1 MLTTPS
7 LRACPTRAAY
17 TFHDHAPQES
27 SFEAALLQ
35 GLSEPVKSIP
45 FRFLYDAAGSALF
58 EKICEQP
65 EYYPTRTEMRILE
78 REAPAIAQLAGPG
91 AQLVELGS
99 GAGQKI
105 KLLLDAMAD
114 PAAYISVEIS
124 RAALL
129 DAASRLADERPDLDI
144 HAVWADYSAPFALP
158 LSPEAGRVVGFFPG
172 SSIGNFEPDQA
183 REFLALWA
191 RRLGPDADMI
201 VGVDLVKPAEI
212 LERAYDDSA
221 GVTAAFS
228 LNVLRRA
235 NRELGADFDPDGF
248 QHEARYRPASG
259 AVEIHLVSRRSQRV
273 QIAGRTFVFSAGE
286 RLHIENS
293 HKYDLEGFAALA
305 QEAGFVWHT
314 AWTDPQRW
322 FSVHYLRT
330 PGAR

>member
-1 MLTTPS
+1 LLTTPRP
-7 LRACPTRAAY
+7 RARPARATY

-27 SFEAALLQ
+27 SFEAAVVQ
-35 GLSEPVKSIP
+35 GLSAPRKSIP

-78 REAPAIAQLAGPG
+78 REAPSIARLAGPR

-105 KLLLDAMAD
+105 NLLLDALTD

-129 DAASRLADERPDLDI
+129 EAAARLADERPELDI
-144 HAVWADYSAPFALP
+144 HAVWADYSTPFALP
-158 LSPEAGRVVGFFPG
+158 LRADAGRVVGFFPG
-172 SSIGNFEPDQA
+172 SSIGNFEPAQA
-183 REFLALWA
+183 RNFLSLWA

-201 VGVDLVKPAEI
+201 VGVDLIKPVEV
-212 LERAYDDSA
+212 LERAYDDAA

-228 LNVLRRA
+228 LNLLRRA
-235 NRELGADFDPDGF
+235 NRELHADFDLAGF
-248 QHEARYRPASG
+248 RHEARYQAATG
-259 AVEIHLVSRRSQRV
+259 AVEIHLVSQCRQTV
-273 QIAGRTFVFSAGE
+273 HVAGHDFAFAEGE

-293 HKYDLEGFAALA
+293 HKYDIEGFADLA
-305 QEAGFVWHT
+305 RQAGFQWHT
-314 AWTDPQRW
+314 AWTDPKRW

-330 PGAR
+330 PGAL

>member
-1 MLTTPS
+1 MTPS
-7 LRACPTRAAY
+7 VRARPARATY

-27 SFEAALLQ
+27 SFEAALVQ
-35 GLSEPVKSIP
+35 GLSTPLKSIP

-78 REAPAIAQLAGPG
+78 REAPSIARLAGPR

-105 KLLLDAMAD
+105 KLLLDAMID

-124 RAALL
+124 RAALTE
-129 DAASRLADERPDLDI
+129 AADGLADERPDLDI
-144 HAVWADYSAPFALP
+144 HAVWADYSTPFVLP
-158 LSPEAGRVVGFFPG
+158 LRADAGRVVGFFPG
-172 SSIGNFEPDQA
+172 SSIGNFEPEQA
-183 REFLALWA
+183 RSFLALWA

-201 VGVDLVKPAEI
+201 VGVDLIKPVDV
-212 LERAYDDSA
+212 LERAYDDAA

-228 LNVLRRA
+228 LNLLRRA
-235 NRELGADFDPDGF
+235 NRELHADFDLTGF
-248 QHEARYRPASG
+248 RHEAHYRPASG
-259 AVEIHLVSRRSQRV
+259 AVEIHLVSQRQQAV
-273 QIAGRTFVFSAGE
+273 HVAGHTFAFAEGE

-293 HKYDLEGFAALA
+293 HKYSLEGFAALA
-305 QEAGFVWHT
+305 QDAGFQWHT
-314 AWTDPQRW
+314 AWTDPRQW

-330 PGAR
+330 PGTR